1 MCLNAFRVN
10 LNTSDAGFEELR
22 ELCTAT
28 GDKASLAIAM
38 GGLVAEH
45 MIHARVREA
54 SQLISEVMALIE
66 SIGDPTPI
74 VGLSVGALAMKIE
87 TGEMAD
93 VLRLAQRVIDLAE
106 GDPAKGNFI
115 GLGSPLAAAL
125 ASRGVARFR
134 LALPGWRDDFDRAV
148 AMPDRTDPFSRS
160 IVIYWKYGLAI
171 ADGVL
176 VANDTALREIDEALH
191 IAERSADDVA
201 LGIARTT
208 MGLAL
213 VHRDSPADRERG
225 LAVLAQ
231 VGEMCRQGRYYLS
244 ELRLVEM
251 YTARETA
258 RRGDRDDAVA
268 LIRAAVNDFFDNGQL
283 PYCVLATGALV
294 ETLLARGA
302 DGDVHEAETA
312 IDRLATVAADNG
324 FVVRDVMLLRL
335 RALLARARGDEA
347 AYRDYR
353 DRYRDM
359 AKTLGFEGHIAWAE
373 AMP

>member
-1 MCLNAFRVN
+1 
-10 LNTSDAGFEELR
+10 
-22 ELCTAT
+22 
-28 GDKASLAIAM
+28 
-38 GGLVAEH
+38 
-45 MIHARVREA
+45 
-54 SQLISEVMALIE
+54 
-66 SIGDPTPI
+66 
-74 VGLSVGALAMKIE
+74 
-87 TGEMAD
+87 
-93 VLRLAQRVIDLAE
+93 
-106 GDPAKGNFI
+106 
-115 GLGSPLAAAL
+115 
-125 ASRGVARFR
+125 
-134 LALPGWRDDFDRAV
+134 
-148 AMPDRTDPFSRS
+148 
-160 IVIYWKYGLAI
+160 
-171 ADGVL
+171 
-176 VANDTALREIDEALH
+176 VANDTAVREIDEALH